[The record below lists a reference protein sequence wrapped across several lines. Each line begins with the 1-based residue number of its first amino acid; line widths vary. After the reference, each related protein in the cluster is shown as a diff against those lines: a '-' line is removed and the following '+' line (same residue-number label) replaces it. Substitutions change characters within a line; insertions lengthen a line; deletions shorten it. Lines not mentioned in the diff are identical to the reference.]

1 MILSFLYRKDIVMH
15 EGRLV
20 FAQLMDLLPR
30 HELDTLIQ
38 CYGGHH
44 RLRRF
49 SCYDQWLTMAF
60 AQLTGRKSLR
70 DIETC
75 LRAMSDKLYHAGF
88 RGRVSRSTVADANE
102 RRDWR
107 IWADLAGVLIK
118 TARRLYAGQALD
130 VDLENTVYALD
141 ATTIDVCLS
150 LFPWARVHDT
160 RGAIKVHTLLDLRG
174 AIPCHVWVS
183 DANTYDAAWLD
194 RLSIDPGA
202 LYIMDRGYTDFKRLH
217 RLARSAAWFIIRA
230 KTNLKF
236 TRRHSYPVDKQT
248 GLRCDQTINLV
259 GSVSARHYPDQL
271 RRIAY
276 YDADTKKRL
285 VFLTNHFDL
294 PPLTVTQLYRL
305 RWQVELF
312 FKWIKQH
319 LCIKA
324 FFGTSPNAVKT
335 QIWIAISV
343 YVLVAIVKKQ
353 LRIERSMNEILQV
366 LNIAL
371 FENMTVKQLLM
382 RHYQTSSKK
391 PDSIQL
397 KLFDF

>member
-1 MILSFLYRKDIVMH
+1 MIHSFRHGKDLVMN

-20 FAQLMDLLPR
+20 FTQLMDLLPR
-30 HELDTLIQ
+30 HELNKAIVR
-38 CYGGHH
+38 YGGNH

-60 AQLTGRKSLR
+60 AQLTGRESLR

-75 LRAMSDKLYHAGF
+75 LRAMSSKLYHAGF
-88 RGRVSRSTVADANE
+88 RSRVSRSTVADANE

-118 TARRLYAGQALD
+118 TARRLYAGQSLG
-130 VDLENTVYALD
+130 VDLKNTVYALD

-160 RGAIKVHTLLDLRG
+160 RGAFKVHTLLDLRG
-174 AIPCHVWVS
+174 AIPCRVWVS

-194 RLSIDPGA
+194 RLPIDPGA
-202 LYIMDRGYTDFKRLH
+202 LYIMDRGYTDFARLH
-217 RLARSAAWFIIRA
+217 HLARRAAWFIIRA
-230 KTNLKF
+230 KKNLKF
-236 TRRHSYPVDKQT
+236 THRRSHTVDKTT
-248 GLRCDQTINLV
+248 GLRCDQTINLS
-259 GSVSARHYPDQL
+259 GAMSTRHYPDQL

-294 PPLTVTQLYRL
+294 PALSVAQLYRL
-305 RWQVELF
+305 RWRVELF

-324 FFGTSPNAVKT
+324 FFGTSLNAVKT

-353 LRIERSMNEILQV
+353 LRIEKSMNEILQI
-366 LNIAL
+366 LDIAL
-371 FENMTVKQLLM
+371 FENMPVKQLLTK
-382 RHYQTSSKK
+382 HYQTSSKES
-391 PDSIQL
+391 DSNQL
-397 KLFDF
+397 NLFDF